1 MSVSLIERS
10 EAAIRRF
17 FAKLGGALDRQLG
30 PAQVADLASLVQ
42 MVEQAVERELRRRQG
57 RVEAPN
63 LIELRYDYESFSRL
77 SREQIDF
84 LRRELLANITEY
96 IYNRRYV
103 TIGELSLNI
112 SFDPFVKHLKV
123 EARFTDGEATNA
135 PLSRDRNSNAQA
147 KPPATYALTLR
158 TTIARTPQVFKGNI
172 DPYSGSAT
180 VGRSRDNAIVIDHP
194 SVSNFHA
201 TFTRTADSSL
211 WLADLGSSNG
221 TFVNGVQVL
230 SNERKFVKAGDCIRF
245 GDVDAEL
252 DISDEKR
259 SGN

>member
-1 MSVSLIERS
+1 MTGSLIERS

-17 FAKLGGALDRQLG
+17 FARLGGALDRQLG

-42 MVEQAVERELRRRQG
+42 MVEQAVERELRRREG

-103 TIGELSLNI
+103 IIGDLSLNI
-112 SFDPFVKHLKV
+112 SFDPFLKHLKV
-123 EARFTDGEATNA
+123 DARFTDGDASSA
-135 PLSRDRNSNAQA
+135 PARGRNSNAQV
-147 KPPATYALTLR
+147 KPPATYTLTLR
-158 TTIARTPQVFKGNI
+158 TTVARTPQVFKGNI
-172 DPYSGSAT
+172 DPNSGSAT

-230 SNERKFVKAGDCIRF
+230 SNERKFVKAGDRIRF
-245 GDVDAEL
+245 GDVDIEL
-252 DISDEKR
+252 EISDEKR
-259 SGN
+259 SGI